1 MIKRLLTLL
10 ALLAA
15 SVFAQDPSTS
25 MEVARKEMQ
34 TYGVE
39 IVGTAMNLDP
49 AISGQFWSIY
59 REYEVEREK
68 IGDRRVALLRE
79 YIEILE
85 DLSDEQARDA
95 AKRSFAIER
104 DLLNLK
110 EKYYKIMEKQL
121 SARVAARFVQ
131 VMNQIDSVV
140 SSQLSRELPLIG
152 GF

>member
-1 MIKRLLTLL
+1 MKRLLTLIP
-10 ALLAA
+10 LLAA
-15 SVFAQDPSTS
+15 SVFAQDPNTS
-25 MEVARKEMQ
+25 LEVARKEMQ

-49 AISGQFWSIY
+49 SISDQFWSIY
-59 REYEVEREK
+59 REYEVAREK
-68 IGDRRVALLRE
+68 IGDRKVALLRE

-85 DLSDEQARDA
+85 DLSDEQASDA
-95 AKRSFAIER
+95 AERSFAIDR

>member
-1 MIKRLLTLL
+1 MKRLFTLIP
-10 ALLAA
+10 LLAA
-15 SVFAQDPSTS
+15 SVFAQDPNTS

-49 AISGQFWSIY
+49 AISDQFWSIY
-59 REYEVEREK
+59 LEYEVEREK
-68 IGDRRVALLRE
+68 IGDLKVALLRE

-85 DLSDEQARDA
+85 NLSDEQARDA

-104 DLLNLK
+104 DLLSLK
-110 EKYYKIMEKQL
+110 EKYYRIMEKEL

>member
-1 MIKRLLTLL
+1 MKRLLTLIP
-10 ALLAA
+10 LLAA
-15 SVFAQDPSTS
+15 SVFAQDPGTS
-25 MEVARKEMQ
+25 LEVARKEMQ

-49 AISGQFWSIY
+49 TISDQFWSIY

-68 IGDRRVALLRE
+68 IGDRKVALLRE

-85 DLSDEQARDA
+85 DLSDEQAMDA
-95 AKRSFAIER
+95 AKRSFAIDR